1 MRRYIDAAVLLRAGQ
16 SEHVVI
22 FIDSAAH
29 RAERVMTVGQHIG
42 HRELLKTG
50 SSGRLD
56 DSHKSNVMRGQFIE
70 FYLKFI
76 HIAGSIV
83 GFQNPVGNGVLP
95 GVFFADRQRR
105 LSLFHNITAIDQINA
120 AVV

>member
-1 MRRYIDAAVLLRAGQ
+1 MA
-16 SEHVVI
+16 
-22 FIDSAAH
+22 
-29 RAERVMTVGQHIG
+29 VGQHIG
-42 HRELLKTG
+42 HRELLKAG
-50 SSGRLD
+50 SSCGLD
-56 DSHKSNVMRGQFIE
+56 DSHKSDVMRGQFIE

-83 GFQNPVGNGVLP
+83 RFQDPVGNGMLP